1 MKAIISL
8 TVLLVLLTGSAS
20 QARPHGT
27 RHHNKTARNKPD
39 KLGTAYFIEF
49 EAETVVAVTAEN
61 INMSGDKVALE
72 PYDLATLRDILSH
85 HQQTK
90 PAEFGKYKVRVR
102 IQDEKRNLVAVVDQQ
117 GVVIENGR
125 RFSLTPLAFVE
136 LYSYLKYILNG
147 RKP

>member
-1 MKAIISL
+1 MKAIVL
-8 TVLLVLLTGSAS
+8 LAVLLVLPTGSAS
-20 QARPHGT
+20 QARPYRTG
-27 RHHNKTARNKPD
+27 HHNKTARNKPD

-49 EAETVVAVTAEN
+49 EVETVVAVTAEN
-61 INMSGDKVALE
+61 IDTSGDKIAID
-72 PYDLATLRDILSH
+72 PNDLATLRDILSH

-90 PAEFGKYKVRVR
+90 PAEFDKYKVRVR

-136 LYSYLKYILNG
+136 LYSYLKYVLNG

>member
-1 MKAIISL
+1 MKVIASL
-8 TVLLVLLTGSAS
+8 TVLLVLLTGPAS
-20 QARPHGT
+20 QARHHRTG
-27 RHHNKTARNKPD
+27 HHNKTAHHKPD

-49 EAETVVAVTAEN
+49 ESETYAAVTAED
-61 INMSGDKVALE
+61 INTSADKIAID
-72 PYDLATLRDILSH
+72 PDDLAMLRDILSH

-90 PAEFGKYKVRVR
+90 PAEFDKYKVRVR

-136 LYSYLKYILNG
+136 LYSYLTYLRNG
-147 RKP
+147 RRA